1 MSGPI
6 DLNDVAKDWGYDDDL
21 AMLEDFITD
30 SLVPGVCKVCKF
42 STEVEPDQE
51 RGWCDDCGTTTVV
64 SIMVLADII

>member
-21 AMLEDFITD
+21 AMLEDFISD

-42 STEVEPDQE
+42 STEVEPNQK
-51 RGWCDDCGTTTVV
+51 RGWCDDCGTTSVV
-64 SIMVLADII
+64 SVMVLADII